1 MFFFPIITL
10 YNHLN
15 KEKKRWEKKDA
26 MNKANNFF
34 LDVQEITV
42 FEIDVIKS
50 LLSSET
56 SFKKSAQ
63 VLGLG
68 EIKNLI

>member
-1 MFFFPIITL
+1 
-10 YNHLN
+10 
-15 KEKKRWEKKDA
+15 